1 MQGHVHLQCCS
12 YNHPMRVKIC
22 GITRPEDAVA
32 AEQAGADAIAFNFVK
47 TSKRLV
53 SVPQAAA
60 ASAAVGPFIQ
70 RIGVFADSPLE
81 YVLETATSL
90 RLHAVQ
96 LHGQEDAEFAS
107 ALRENFWVIK
117 AVSFRKELSR
127 AGLDAFPADGI
138 LLDGIKPGSGEAF
151 AWEDAAFLKGHP
163 RLILAGGLTPDNV
176 AAGIAALEP
185 YAVDV
190 SSGVEVRPG
199 IKDKQKL
206 QDFVRVAK
214 LTKLSTVI
222 HR

>member
-1 MQGHVHLQCCS
+1 
-12 YNHPMRVKIC
+12 MRVKIC

-47 TSKRLV
+47 HSKRLV
-53 SVPQAAA
+53 SVAQAAA

-70 RIGVFADSPLE
+70 RVGVFANSPLE
-81 YVLETATSL
+81 TVIETATSL

-96 LHGQEDAEFAS
+96 LHGQEDADFAA
-107 ALRENFWVIK
+107 ALRERFWVIK
-117 AVSFRKELSR
+117 AVSFHKGLSR
-127 AGLDAFPADGI
+127 AELDTFPADGI
-138 LLDGIKPGSGEAF
+138 LLDGIKPGSGETF
-151 AWEDAAFLKGHP
+151 AWKDAASLKGHP
-163 RLILAGGLTPDNV
+163 RLVLAGGLTPDNV

-190 SSGVEVRPG
+190 SSGVEARPG
-199 IKDKQKL
+199 VKDAQKI
-206 QDFVRVAK
+206 QDFVRVAN